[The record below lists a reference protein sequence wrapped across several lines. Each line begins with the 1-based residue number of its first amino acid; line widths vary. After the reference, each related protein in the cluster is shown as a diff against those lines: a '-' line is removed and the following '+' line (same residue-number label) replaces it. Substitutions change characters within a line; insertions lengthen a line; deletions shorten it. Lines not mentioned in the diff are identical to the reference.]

1 MKWSVLDIPDLHGT
15 WTLITGPTGGLGFH
29 TALELARRG
38 SNLILAARN
47 QERAREIAS
56 QIHAAAPGV
65 AIDVVALDL
74 SELTSVRG
82 ATDVIRRDHKRIDRM
97 INNAGVMA
105 TPERRTTDGH
115 ELQMGT
121 NHIGHFALT
130 ARLWPVLRESESRVV
145 TVSSL
150 MHTSVKGVAKDA
162 LEHRGDARRYRR
174 WRAYSESKLANL
186 LFSQELY
193 RRTRAA
199 GVNVVSVAA
208 HPGFASTRLQ
218 SSGPTLG
225 GRSTTS
231 VVLSAL
237 TKMFAQPAHAG
248 AWPILMAATT
258 ELVGGGWYFG
268 PSGVRQTRGAPTT
281 VGMSSAAQSEDRAAE
296 LWAATETAIGER
308 FVVD

>member
-1 MKWSVLDIPDLHGT
+1 MLNIPDLHGT
-15 WTLITGPTGGLGFH
+15 TTLLTGPTGGLGFH
-29 TALELARRG
+29 IGLELARRG

-47 QERAREIAS
+47 QERARDVAS

-82 ATDVIRRDHKRIDRM
+82 ASDVIRRDYGRIDRL

-105 TPERRTTDGH
+105 TPERRTADGY

-130 ARLWPVLRESESRVV
+130 ARLWPLLRESEARVV

-150 MHTSVKGVAKDA
+150 MHTAVKGIDPRAFD
-162 LEHRGDARRYRR
+162 HTGDSRRYRR

-193 RRTRAA
+193 RRTSAA
-199 GVNVVSVAA
+199 GLNVLSVAA
-208 HPGFASTRLQ
+208 HPGFASTQLQ

-231 VVLSAL
+231 VGLGVL
-237 TKMFAQPAHAG
+237 TKVFAQPAHAG

-258 ELVGGGWYFG
+258 DLVGGGWYFG
-268 PSGVRQTRGAPTT
+268 PSGMRQTRGAPTT
-281 VGMSSAAQSEDRAAE
+281 VGMSSAAQSEERARE
-296 LWAATETAIGER
+296 LWAATEQAVGER
-308 FVVD
+308 FVVG

>member
-1 MKWSVLDIPDLHGT
+1 MAWSVLDIPDLHGS

-47 QERAREIAS
+47 HERARDIAS

-74 SELTSVRG
+74 AELTSVRG
-82 ATDVIRRDHKRIDRM
+82 ASDLIRRDHDRIDRL

-105 TPERRTTDGH
+105 TPELRTADGS

-130 ARLWPVLRESESRVV
+130 ARLWPVLRQSQARVV

-150 MHTSVKGVAKDA
+150 MHTSVKGVDLRA
-162 LEHRGDARRYRR
+162 LDHTGDPRRYRR
-174 WRAYSESKLANL
+174 WRSYSESKLANL
-186 LFSQELY
+186 MFSQELH
-193 RRTRAA
+193 RRTRSA
-199 GVNVVSVAA
+199 GVNVLSVAA
-208 HPGFASTRLQ
+208 HPGFASTQLQ
-218 SSGPTLG
+218 TTGPTLG
-225 GRSTTS
+225 GRSATS
-231 VVLSAL
+231 VGLGAV

-258 ELVGGGWYFG
+258 DLQGGGWYFG
-268 PSGVRQTRGAPTT
+268 PGGMRQTRGAPTK
-281 VGMSSAAQSEDRAAE
+281 VGMSGAAQNEERAAE
-296 LWAATETAIGER
+296 LWAATEAAVGER
-308 FVVD
+308 FVVS